1 MRSFSRYIELR
12 RQRIFN
18 AFTGLPATVWYVLMF
33 GAALSIALTLMFVL
47 PDLRA
52 HLLLTLILASF
63 VGLLIF
69 LIAAMDHPF
78 RGEFSVGS
86 DSFQLVRAQMVQQ
99 ESLTKRG
106 P

>member
-1 MRSFSRYIELR
+1 M
-12 RQRIFN
+12 
-18 AFTGLPATVWYVLMF
+18 WYVLLF
-33 GAALSIALTLMFVL
+33 GAALSIALTLLFTL

-78 RGEFSVGS
+78 RGEFSVDAG
-86 DSFQLVRAQMVQQ
+86 SFQLVRAQMELQ
-99 ESLTKRG
+99 ESLTRRG